1 MAAKLKDRG
10 FQRIRPLKGG
20 FDAWV
25 SAGFEVE
32 HWSVEEDD
40 RPTALGEPHHFHL
53 VEFVARRLG

>member
-1 MAAKLKDRG
+1 VAAKLKDRG

-32 HWSVEEDD
+32 QGAVI
-40 RPTALGEPHHFHL
+40 P
-53 VEFVARRLG
+53 